1 MHISLPKSVFVVFV
15 SKVLKIIGQLRY
27 KMALGGLPVILYR
40 DCLMHKEKISW
51 NMDLLY
57 SVSDFQYLS

>member
-15 SKVLKIIGQLRY
+15 SKVLEISGQLRY
-27 KMALGGLPVILYR
+27 KMALSGLPVILYR
-40 DCLMHKEKISW
+40 DRLMHKEKNSW

>member
-1 MHISLPKSVFVVFV
+1 MHISLSKFVVFV
-15 SKVLKIIGQLRY
+15 SKVLEISGQLRY
-27 KMALGGLPVILYR
+27 KMALSGLPVILHR
-40 DCLMHKEKISW
+40 DRLMHKEKISW